1 MGENGVLQTRLRNG
15 LRVHLK
21 EIHTAPVISCWIWYK
36 VGSRNER
43 SGGTGISHWVEH
55 MQFKGTRRFP
65 AGTLDRTIN
74 RDGGIWNA
82 MTWIDWTAY
91 YETLPADKVN
101 LALELESDRM
111 VNCLYEPKEVESER
125 TVIISEREGHENEPT
140 FRLAEEVQGTA
151 FRVHSYHHE
160 VIGDISD
167 LRSIS
172 RDDLYQHYRHYYT
185 PSNAVLAIAGD
196 FRSSTLLKRIREY
209 YGGIP
214 TSDIFDF
221 ESRSEPQQFG
231 EKRVLVEGPGETPFV
246 EIAYHSPAGSHPD
259 FLPLSILDSLI
270 TGASSLNFFGGGISN
285 KTSRLYRELV
295 EGDLAA
301 SVSGSLPA
309 SIDPFMYSIRAT
321 VRSDCEPDRVVDVI
335 DQEIEKLL
343 QEKVREAEV
352 SKAIKQARAL
362 FAYGSESISNQAFWL
377 GCSEMF
383 TSYEWFETYLDRI
396 SEITSERI
404 LEVARSYLTPQNRT
418 VGIYRPSGGTFN
430 G

>member
-21 EIHTAPVISCWIWYK
+21 EIHTAPVVSCWIWYK

-43 SGGTGISHWVEH
+43 PGGTGISHWVEH
-55 MQFKGTRRFP
+55 MQFKGTPRFP

-82 MTWIDWTAY
+82 MTWLDWTAY
-91 YETLPADKVN
+91 YETLPADKIN

-172 RDDLYQHYRHYYT
+172 RDDLYQHYRNYYT

-214 TSDIFDF
+214 TSDIIEF
-221 ESRSEPQQFG
+221 ESRAEPQQFG

-246 EIAYHSPAGSHPD
+246 EITYHSPAGNHPD
-259 FLPLSILDSLI
+259 FLPLSILDSLL

-301 SVSGSLPA
+301 AVSGSLPA

-321 VRSDCEPDRVVDVI
+321 VRSDSESDRVVDVI

-343 QEKVREAEV
+343 QEKVQEAEV

-383 TSYEWFETYLDRI
+383 ASYEWFETYLDRI

-404 LEVARSYLTPQNRT
+404 LEVARRYLTPQNRT
-418 VGIYRPSGGTFN
+418 VGIYRPRGGTFN